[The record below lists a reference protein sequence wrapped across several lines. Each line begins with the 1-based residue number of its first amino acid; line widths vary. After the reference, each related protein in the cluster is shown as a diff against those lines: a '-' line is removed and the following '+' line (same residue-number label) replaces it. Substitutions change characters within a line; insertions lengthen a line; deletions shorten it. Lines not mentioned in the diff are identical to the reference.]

1 MISRVPDHPALG
13 LLSNPQGAQEEDST
27 PANTNNTF
35 NSDASSSTI
44 ATSAPSQ
51 ATQSTSGQSEPRAKG
66 KKRKTPSSDQPE
78 SYEVEEILD
87 HQQDSQARF
96 KTHAK
101 SRLELIRFDIR
112 VTGHG
117 RSNGK
122 VMMKHS
128 G

>member
-35 NSDASSSTI
+35 NSDASSS
-44 ATSAPSQ
+44 SAPHQ
-51 ATQSTSGQSEPRAKG
+51 ATQSTSGQSESRAKG

-87 HQQDSQARF
+87 HRQDSQARF